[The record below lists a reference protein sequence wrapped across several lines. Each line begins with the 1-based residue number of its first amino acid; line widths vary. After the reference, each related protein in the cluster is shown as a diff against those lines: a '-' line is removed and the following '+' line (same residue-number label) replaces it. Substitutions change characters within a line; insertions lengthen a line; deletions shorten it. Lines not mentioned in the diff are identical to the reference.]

1 MRDEFDNEDITNA
14 DEPKLGPLEGYQ
26 RELASLKER
35 NRGRLAARNLSTAAA
50 NTIVPAASD
59 SSAAIHVF

>member
-14 DEPKLGPLEGYQ
+14 GEPELGPLEGYQ

-35 NRGRLAARNLSTAAA
+35 NRGRLATAAA